1 MKRRLVI
8 DAAACQGQLV
18 TQSHPWSKTVN
29 GVLLRDPRDTDIDV
43 IASFRNLPEVN
54 RWLIVTHQTPDEL
67 RRAWLGVPSSETD
80 FSCIAEVDG
89 ELAGVGF
96 LEIEDGMGQPGK
108 PRGTD
113 AGIGYIVRS
122 GYEGR
127 GVASAIALGLVE
139 AAFVDLGLR
148 RVVAGCFA
156 DNEASVRI
164 LEKTGLRREQHGRGD
179 SWHADLGWVDGYTYG
194 VLKDEWLATRA

>member
-1 MKRRLVI
+1 MIGV
-8 DAAACQGQLV
+8 AACQGRLV
-18 TQSHPWSKTVN
+18 TCSHPWPKTVN
-29 GVLLRDPRDTDIDV
+29 DVLLRDPRDTDIDV

-54 RWLIVTHQTPDEL
+54 RWLIVTHQSPDEL
-67 RRAWLGVPSSETD
+67 RRGWLGVPSSNTD

-108 PRGTD
+108 PRETD
-113 AGIGYIVRS
+113 AGIGYIVRP

-148 RVVAGCFA
+148 RVTAGCFA
-156 DNEASVRI
+156 DNYASVRI

-194 VLKDEWLATRA
+194 VLKDEWLAARA